1 MAINRSTPENFI
13 YDNTSKIN
21 KNFVYKN
28 LKRSKCY
35 NCDFSGSNFDFTS
48 LRGAHFKK
56 CNFYR
61 KFFTAGRQIGRR

>member
-28 LKRSKCY
+28 LKEA
-35 NCDFSGSNFDFTS
+35 NVIIVIFQD
-48 LRGAHFKK
+48 
-56 CNFYR
+56 
-61 KFFTAGRQIGRR
+61 QILILLA

>member
-48 LRGAHFKK
+48 LRGAHFK
-56 CNFYR
+56 
-61 KFFTAGRQIGRR
+61 

>member
-1 MAINRSTPENFI
+1 MAINRSTPENFV

-35 NCDFSGSNFDFTS
+35 NCDFSGSNFSINFLILS
-48 LRGAHFKK
+48 LNHMSPY
-56 CNFYR
+56 CV
-61 KFFTAGRQIGRR
+61 ISI

>member
-1 MAINRSTPENFI
+1 MAINRSTPENFV

-35 NCDFSGSNFDFTS
+35 ASFILLYISFGSLIKLVS
-48 LRGAHFKK
+48 LTNLTG
-56 CNFYR
+56 
-61 KFFTAGRQIGRR
+61 